1 MESFIVTLALGIVF
15 AVLGILNLKGNIS
28 MLHSYHRH
36 RVTEEDMKPLG
47 KRVGIGM
54 LICGGASFLYGL
66 FSLFYDLTK
75 HLVFVG
81 LGVAVLLVGL
91 AIGIALMLKAII
103 KYNKGLF

>member
-1 MESFIVTLALGIVF
+1 MEAFITTAVFGLILAVI
-15 AVLGILNLKGNIS
+15 GILNLKGNVS

-81 LGVAVLLVGL
+81 IGVAVLLVGL